1 MVEGGKGI
9 PFTPPLSVNN
19 RAHVNLD
26 RICPG
31 RYLAL
36 RTIYLAVV
44 CILSVFDI
52 VPVLGE
58 DGNPRI
64 PEIEFD
70 GGSVRYVV
78 LESSIHSAAGVDRTS
93 GIPNH
98 SNVLSSL
105 VLKTLSSW

>member
-9 PFTPPLSVNN
+9 PFAPPLTVNN
-19 RAHVNLD
+19 RTLG

-36 RTIYLAVV
+36 RTIYLAIV

-52 VPVLGE
+52 VPVLDE

-70 GGSVRYVV
+70 GGSVRYVF
-78 LESSIHSAAGVDRTS
+78 LESSIYTAAGIDR
-93 GIPNH
+93 
-98 SNVLSSL
+98 L
-105 VLKTLSSW
+105 VISHQGSQTIRMYYQASF